1 MFRPSPLWVLA
12 LALALLVCP
21 VLMAQGDAPA
31 DATPAANQPA
41 DAGGGGA
48 AAGAQYEFSIID
60 AGGTIGYFIMFLSVI
75 TLMLIAFH
83 LILLRRSKMCPAS
96 LLETVEPLLREKK
109 VSEAAEAVRDQPS
122 LLGRM
127 IGGGLSRVGG
137 GYAEMEE
144 IMSGVAED
152 EAMRLEQGVGYF
164 GLLAAIAP
172 LCGLLGTVVGMIFA
186 FNEIATRGVVT
197 PAQLAAPIQ
206 KALVTTCF
214 GLVVA
219 IPNVVAYTFFRNRLH
234 VMLADLGL
242 LVEDLMTPFRV
253 GEAAANPGPGAAAT
267 APYDPED
274 FPRKPD
280 AAAEEGRKPIDPDV
294 PTRPLT
300 AEEQAAAGED
310 EEREAEE

>member
-1 MFRPSPLWVLA
+1 MFRLNPLWIIA

-21 VLMAQGDAPA
+21 VLMAQEDSPA
-31 DATPAANQPA
+31 DATPAAGEPA
-41 DAGGGGA
+41 GEGGA
-48 AAGAQYEFSIID
+48 ATEAQYEFSIID

-96 LLETVEPLLREKK
+96 LLESVEPLLREKK
-109 VSEAAEAVRDQPS
+109 VSEAAEAVRDHPS

-127 IGGGLSRVGG
+127 IGGGLSRIGS

-144 IMSGVAED
+144 VMGNVAED

-253 GEAAANPGPGAAAT
+253 GEPAANPGPEASAAT
-267 APYDPED
+267 AP
-274 FPRKPD
+274 
-280 AAAEEGRKPIDPDV
+280 
-294 PTRPLT
+294 
-300 AEEQAAAGED
+300 
-310 EEREAEE
+310 